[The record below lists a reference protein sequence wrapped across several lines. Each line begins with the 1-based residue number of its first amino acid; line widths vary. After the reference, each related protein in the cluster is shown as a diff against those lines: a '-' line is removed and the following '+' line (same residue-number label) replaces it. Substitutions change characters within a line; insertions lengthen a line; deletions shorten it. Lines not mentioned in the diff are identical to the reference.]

1 MLFGKVIAQTRGWTF
16 VWLLLAPAFITE
28 TQVMSSQDC
37 SLLLPPLPVTRGT
50 LCHPVLPLDYE
61 RL

>member
-37 SLLLPPLPVTRGT
+37 SLLLPPLPVQLQEG
-50 LCHPVLPLDYE
+50 LYAIQYYL
-61 RL
+61 